1 MKCEY
6 LYNQTRVTKMATLYS
21 KEKINAAIDHAMKT
35 VDLESLKREQR
46 EAIREFLSGK
56 DVFVSLPTG
65 YGKTICYS
73 LLPLA
78 FDYLRESQH
87 PSIAICVSP
96 LTALMM
102 EQRAKMSTKGVAS
115 EFVGELQ
122 QDVDALEGVKKGQ
135 FQLLYISPESL
146 LRNPQWRELL
156 LSKVYSENLVAL
168 VVDEA
173 HCVIKW

>member
-1 MKCEY
+1 
-6 LYNQTRVTKMATLYS
+6 MATLYS
-21 KEKINAAIDHAMKT
+21 KGKINAAINHAMKT
-35 VDLESLKREQR
+35 VGLESLKREQR
-46 EAIREFLSGK
+46 EAIQEFLSGK
-56 DVFVSLPTG
+56 DVFVALPTG
-65 YGKTICYS
+65 YGKTYCYS

-135 FQLLYISPESL
+135 FQLLYMYISHESL
-146 LRNPQWRELL
+146 LCNPQWCELL

-173 HCVIKW
+173 HCVTKW